1 MSKNSQELIVLQ
13 KQKMLDAIVANFGN
27 VTKAAAM
34 AGIHPSSHYRWLKED
49 PEYADVSE
57 NMKDISFRKIKDRLL
72 EKALEKIDKGDSA
85 ILGRMMAI
93 YLKNI
98 PRDMDMVSRCNN
110 VRLVP
115 RIKYIDTREQAQ
127 ALMRGENPGVIE

>member
-1 MSKNSQELIVLQ
+1 
-13 KQKMLDAIVANFGN
+13 
-27 VTKAAAM
+27 
-34 AGIHPSSHYRWLKED
+34 
-49 PEYADVSE
+49 
-57 NMKDISFRKIKDRLL
+57 MKDISFRKIKDRLL